1 MANEADRL
9 QLISRVEEARG
20 GRVLSLVL
28 GDRRGHETRFAGDLL
43 PIMYEHLSGFG
54 HVQEIALF
62 LYTPGGDTLAAW
74 GMVNL
79 IREYCDR
86 FTAIVPFRCLS
97 AGTLVVLGA
106 DQILLAPGAQLGPI
120 DPSVSSPHNPP
131 APGAPQPGRVS
142 LLPVSVEDVVG
153 FLHLAQSEGG
163 IRSEEPMAKVFA
175 SLADKVHPLALG
187 AVYRARE
194 HVDSLARSLLKSHI
208 DDDTRVQGIID
219 YLGKLPS
226 HQYLI
231 SRKEAR
237 GVFGDDLVVPIPE
250 ELEREVWDLYRAY
263 QDWLELTTPYSPEAV
278 LGADQSK
285 TVTFPRAAF
294 ESRDGNELR
303 SHVYRTI
310 KELKRVQM
318 AQPGVS
324 SPVMGIQ
331 ETTIAEGWT
340 AWPESGG

>member
-1 MANEADRL
+1 M
-9 QLISRVEEARG
+9 
-20 GRVLSLVL
+20 SLVL
-28 GDRRGHETRFAGDLL
+28 GDRRGHETRLAGDLQPL
-43 PIMYEHLSGFG
+43 IYEHLSGFD
-54 HVQEIALF
+54 HVEEIVLF
-62 LYTPGGDTLAAW
+62 LYTQGGDTLAAW
-74 GMVNL
+74 GIVNL

-86 FTAIVPFRCLS
+86 FTAVVPFRCLS

-106 DQILLAPGAQLGPI
+106 DQVLLAPGAQLGPI

-131 APGAPQPGRVS
+131 APGPPQPGRVS

-153 FLHLAQSEGG
+153 FLHLAQGEGG

-175 SLADKVHPLALG
+175 ALADKVHPLALG
-187 AVYRARE
+187 AVHRARE
-194 HVDSLARSLLKSHI
+194 QVELLARSLLKSHI
-208 DDDTRVQGIID
+208 DDDTRVQVIID
-219 YLGKLPS
+219 YLAKLPS

-231 SRKEAR
+231 SRREAR
-237 GVFGDDLVVPIPE
+237 GVFGDDFVVPIPQ

-263 QDWLELTTPYSPEAV
+263 QRWLELTAPYSAEAV
-278 LGADQSK
+278 LGSDDSK
-285 TVTFPRAAF
+285 TVTFPRAAL
-294 ESRDGNELR
+294 ESRDGDELR

-331 ETTIAEGWT
+331 ERTIAEGWT
-340 AWPESGG
+340 AWPEPGG